1 MSRKADPASLR
12 KPRQR
17 PPEAQASAPSPR
29 KVLPEQD
36 EALDSDFGLAL
47 ALGPALRR
55 RPDA

>member
-12 KPRQR
+12 KPRPR
-17 PPEAQASAPSPR
+17 APEAQAAAPSPR
-29 KVLPEQD
+29 KI
-36 EALDSDFGLAL
+36 ALEPDVADSDFGLAL